1 MLQNRWKYGAIEY
14 ILQSDPTW
22 KNRKEFDR
30 DENNLKELLIK
41 SEGYWLDLVETLALS
56 FPAINGSSMNYTQ
69 YEKAYAKRCS
79 LSPTISVDKIKGYI
93 WMEGLNFYL
102 CMCGMLLAFVAH
114 IWYGRCSFGSSKKS
128 NRLFVGSLYIFIGL
142 VISILCNQLVSAFAC
157 RSIDILY
164 DIRFTSIIIVQI
176 VGFIVCLIFA
186 FLLGIKYASLNL
198 QLN

>member
-1 MLQNRWKYGAIEY
+1 MSKIDVHNFHSYFRLKTNRSG
-14 ILQSDPTW
+14 ILNWFNVFRIIHFLIYPICFYSGLWLPL
-22 KNRKEFDR
+22 
-30 DENNLKELLIK
+30 LK
-41 SEGYWLDLVETLALS
+41 LDLVETLALS

-114 IWYGRCSFGSSKKS
+114 IC
-128 NRLFVGSLYIFIGL
+128 LYIFIGL